1 MYVGHKYVHYLR
13 DQMTGRLSLPVLME
27 TLGLPVTS
35 PIERQPGKIKRY
47 RDVERRE
54 GEKRKDKGGWQ
65 KENRVVK
72 RGGEEELDHTMGK
85 CGFISAETLEQ
96 LSAA

>member
-1 MYVGHKYVHYLR
+1 MYVGHKNVHYLQ

-35 PIERQPGKIKRY
+35 PIERQPGKIKRHK
-47 RDVERRE
+47 DTERRE
-54 GEKRKDKGGWQ
+54 REKTRDKGGWE
-65 KENRVVK
+65 KENKVVK
-72 RGGEEELDHTMGK
+72 RGGEEELNHTMGK
-85 CGFISAETLEQ
+85 WGFIIAKTREE